1 MTWTRMRLGEA
12 RKRQGASMKA
22 CASQVM
28 GIVLALCASLAWV
41 GCGKKTQEYR
51 MDQPINMGPFSFEVE
66 RTEDSVKLVHPS
78 EGPTLEIRVY
88 YRMLDNKTPPFGK
101 TFDSNTQQSFIER
114 LSKWRRFVVQHSVI
128 HANFEGWALT
138 GMNKLHGLFCSLHFK
153 REGTHTDRLIHPVFL
168 G

>member
-66 RTEDSVKLVHPS
+66 RTEASGKLVHPS
-78 EGPTLEIRVY
+78 EGQPLKFACITECLTTKSRHFGSRSVKPFCMFESLTKRK
-88 YRMLDNKTPPFGK
+88 NKFTNA
-101 TFDSNTQQSFIER
+101 DVR
-114 LSKWRRFVVQHSVI
+114 
-128 HANFEGWALT
+128 
-138 GMNKLHGLFCSLHFK
+138 
-153 REGTHTDRLIHPVFL
+153 
-168 G
+168 